1 MVTFAEGGIPN
12 VPTFCANFHF
22 QDICLAGNMLEIIYD
37 AFKNKNKVLGLFHLK
52 LSDASEPRFEIIWLS
67 HKTIGCI

>member
-22 QDICLAGNMLEIIYD
+22 QDTCSAVNMLEIIYD
-37 AFKNKNKVLGLFHLK
+37 AFKNKKNKVLGFFHLK
-52 LSDASEPRFEIIWLS
+52 LSDASEPRFEIIWIF
-67 HKTIGCI
+67 H

>member
-37 AFKNKNKVLGLFHLK
+37 ASKNKKLK
-52 LSDASEPRFEIIWLS
+52 FLVYFI
-67 HKTIGCI
+67 